1 MRKNAIVAGT
11 GFEGRDKIIKSYCK
25 EGMTVILKR
34 DPTNEHDSNAISVF
48 LEIPRLFG
56 LFGKSQKNIGFIK
69 STTAK
74 ALAKKMDNGVEIKA
88 KVASFW
94 APSDIDFPRVSI
106 EVTDEI

>member
-11 GFEGRDKIIKSYCK
+11 GFDGRDKIIKAHCK
-25 EGMTVILKR
+25 DGMKVILKR
-34 DPTNEHDSNAISVF
+34 DPMNEYDANAISVF
-48 LEIPRLFG
+48 LEIPSLFG

-74 ALAKKMDNGVEIKA
+74 SLAKKMDNGIELRA

-94 APSDIDFPRVSI
+94 APSDVDFPRVSI
-106 EVTDEI
+106 EITDEI